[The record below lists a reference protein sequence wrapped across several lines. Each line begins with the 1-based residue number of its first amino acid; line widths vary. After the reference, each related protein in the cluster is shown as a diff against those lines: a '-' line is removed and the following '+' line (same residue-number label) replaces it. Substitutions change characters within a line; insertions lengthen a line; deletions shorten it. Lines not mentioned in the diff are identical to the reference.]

1 MGSVKGVMAT
11 RNLRILGISLIG
23 CSLVFLC
30 AEAVVNWYVR
40 GQDKTLNPSLTKIAG
55 MNDQADAVLNPAR
68 PLPKTLPDDLLTAL
82 NRSNEFTLRYKVSDI
97 PDSVRT
103 AFAKA
108 AEEVAFS
115 MAEPKGAWEA
125 TDVIS
130 DPSLPRRRLYSVATN
145 GSFCLVFYEH
155 GGIGKS
161 NNVAAFRFSSAGVE
175 PVWHAYLD
183 PGVEDSAG
191 LRVAIER
198 NNVFIGAGFY

>member
-1 MGSVKGVMAT
+1 MGPIKGVMAT

-23 CSLVFLC
+23 CLLVFLC

-40 GQDKTLNPSLTKIAG
+40 GARQDAQALTKIAG
-55 MNDQADAVLNPAR
+55 MNDQADAALNPVQ
-68 PLPKTLPDDLLTAL
+68 PLPKTLPDDLLAAL
-82 NRSNEFTLRYKVSDI
+82 KRSNAFTLRYKVSDI

-108 AEEVAFS
+108 AAEQAFS

-130 DPSLPRRRLYSVATN
+130 DPALPRRRLYTVATN
-145 GSFCLVFYEH
+145 GAFCLLFYEH

-161 NNVAAFRFSSAGVE
+161 NNVAAFRFSSAGAE

-183 PGVEDSAG
+183 PGVVDPAG